1 MTIHNRKRAFE
12 TKDASGAV
20 PAEIKQLFDGLRR
33 ELAGMRAKNEELD
46 REIKKRGSGDV
57 ITTEQ
62 VGRMTKGLQKAQD
75 DINELFKKAN
85 RPVIAEVK
93 SEAGKIEHKA
103 NLEAARWIGA
113 EGDATK
119 GAEFRNAYKAA
130 SEKMLRQGKDVLT
143 PQEIKTLSVG
153 SAPDGGFWIEPA
165 RASWMIERL
174 RETSNMRKI
183 ARVETISTSSFKY
196 PIDRDD
202 LDGGWVG
209 EQTTRSATGTP
220 SVGEGEIPVHELYA
234 RPKVTQN
241 MLDDAAFDV
250 EGWLN
255 QKVLDRFGRY
265 ENTAFV
271 SGNGV
276 KQPMGF
282 LTGTPVTT
290 ADATRSYGVLQYIAT
305 GASGAFAT
313 ASASVSQADKLLDL
327 IYAFNASYR
336 STLTWCMNKTT
347 LGAVRKFKDQQGNY
361 IYDPRLGATGIID
374 MVLGYPV
381 EEFADMADFTTAN
394 AYAIA
399 LGDFKKGYL
408 IVDRQGVRQM
418 RDPYTAIPYVQFY
431 TTKRTGGAVVDSDAI
446 KLLKFG
452 TS

>member
-1 MTIHNRKRAFE
+1 MTIHHRKRAFE
-12 TKDASGAV
+12 TKDAGGAV
-20 PAEIKQLFDGLRR
+20 PPEIKKMFDELRR
-33 ELAGMRAKNEELD
+33 ELTASRAKSDEID
-46 REIKKRGSGDV
+46 REIKKRGSADV
-57 ITTEQ
+57 VTRDTVARIDKALDK
-62 VGRMTKGLQKAQD
+62 TKA
-75 DINELFKKAN
+75 DIDELFKKAN
-85 RPVIAEVK
+85 RPTIV
-93 SEAGKIEHKA
+93 EAKTAGEKLERKA
-103 NLEAARWIGA
+103 DLEAARWIGA
-113 EGDATK
+113 EGDAAK
-119 GAEFRNAYKAA
+119 GAQFRRDYKAA
-130 SEKMLRQGKDVLT
+130 SEKLLRQGKDTLT
-143 PQEIKTLSVG
+143 PNEIKTLAVG
-153 SAPDGGFWIEPA
+153 SAPDGGFWVEPA

-183 ARVETISTSSFKY
+183 ARVETISSSSFKY

-209 EQTTRSATGTP
+209 EQSSRAVTGTP

-241 MLDDAAFDV
+241 MLDDGAFDV

-271 SGNGV
+271 NGNGT
-276 KQPMGF
+276 KQPTGF

-290 ADATRSYGVLQYIAT
+290 GDATRAYGVLQYIFT

-313 ASASVSQADKLLDL
+313 ASASVSQADKMLDL
-327 IYAFNASYR
+327 IYAFNAGYR
-336 STLTWCMNKTT
+336 SSLTWTMNKTT

-361 IYDPRLGATGIID
+361 IYDPRLGAGGLID

-381 EEFADMADFTTAN
+381 EEFADMADYTTAN
-394 AYAIA
+394 AFAIA
-399 LGDFKKGYL
+399 LGDFKRGYL

-418 RDPYTAIPYVQFY
+418 RDPFTAIPYVQFY
-431 TTKRTGGAVVDSDAI
+431 TTKRTGGAVIDSDAI
-446 KLLKFG
+446 KLLRFG